1 MKTVSKF
8 LLWGSALLATHAYPA
23 APMISDAGKAAI
35 TNFAAKATERGDV
48 PGIVTLI
55 VNREGVLYDQGYDT
69 EIGSTR
75 LNSSHAN
82 ISYAVF
88 CLKKKNRNN
97 NE

>member
-55 VNREGVLYDQGYDT
+55 VNREGVLYEGAAGKQDVARGVVMPVDAIFRIASMTSRSLQWP
-69 EIGSTR
+69 S
-75 LNSSHAN
+75 
-82 ISYAVF
+82 
-88 CLKKKNRNN
+88 
-97 NE
+97 